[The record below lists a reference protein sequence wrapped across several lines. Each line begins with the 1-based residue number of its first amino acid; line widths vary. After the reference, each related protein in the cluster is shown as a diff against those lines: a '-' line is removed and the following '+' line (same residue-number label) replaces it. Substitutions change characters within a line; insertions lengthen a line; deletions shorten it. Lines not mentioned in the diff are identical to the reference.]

1 MDVTTAV
8 VVASVAVGCVQL
20 EAASAITTATMRMLM
35 TMSCITDGTLPAK
48 NGGKS
53 ETNRRAASVSIV
65 IALEFGSRDGE
76 PFWLQ
81 Q

>member
-20 EAASAITTATMRMLM
+20 EAASAITTATMRMLT

-48 NGGKS
+48 NGGES
-53 ETNRRAASVSIV
+53 DTNRRPASVSIV

-76 PFWLQ
+76 HFQLQ

>member
-20 EAASAITTATMRMLM
+20 EAASAITTATMRMLT

-48 NGGKS
+48 NGGGK
-53 ETNRRAASVSIV
+53 
-65 IALEFGSRDGE
+65 
-76 PFWLQ
+76 
-81 Q
+81 

>member
-1 MDVTTAV
+1 MDVTTPV

-35 TMSCITDGTLPAK
+35 TLPAK
-48 NGGKS
+48 NGGKIDI
-53 ETNRRAASVSIV
+53 NRRPASVSIV

-76 PFWLQ
+76 PFWLHP
-81 Q
+81 